1 MMYHIQLAG
10 VFRTFR
16 IRKIFLPMHKKGFFV
31 CVNNGSLL
39 SGFHAA
45 VILRYDTSV
54 SGNGVTLK
62 KRLGP
67 PELIKIK
74 KYFWRLSF
82 YVFTDTYYKGD
93 IYEKSEKRK
102 LRGCI
107 PMKDK
112 TKNQCGRRGERVFS
126 NICIMPSLIGV
137 LVFFMIPFCIVIYYS
152 LISNPVMKEFVM
164 LDNYTKLF
172 SNAAFIKAVKNTAFF
187 SLVSVP
193 LSVILSLGLAMLLER
208 KIPGKSIFRTFFLS
222 PLMVPTASVV
232 LVWQVLFHNHGTINQ
247 LIERF
252 GGQTVDWIKSPYGQ
266 VIIICMFLW
275 KNLGYN
281 MILFM
286 SALCAIP
293 RDIIEVA
300 DLEGAGSFYKF
311 LHIKLRYL
319 SPTILFV
326 LILSL
331 INSFKI
337 FREVYL
343 LTGNYPQ
350 DKLYMLQHF
359 MNNTFNS
366 LDYQKLSAAAVLF
379 ALVMIVIMALLLIA
393 ENIFGKDVEN

>member
-1 MMYHIQLAG
+1 M
-10 VFRTFR
+10 
-16 IRKIFLPMHKKGFFV
+16 KK
-31 CVNNGSLL
+31 N
-39 SGFHAA
+39 
-45 VILRYDTSV
+45 
-54 SGNGVTLK
+54 
-62 KRLGP
+62 
-67 PELIKIK
+67 
-74 KYFWRLSF
+74 
-82 YVFTDTYYKGD
+82 
-93 IYEKSEKRK
+93 
-102 LRGCI
+102 
-107 PMKDK
+107 
-112 TKNQCGRRGERVFS
+112 TKNQCGRKGERIFS
-126 NICIMPSLIGV
+126 NVCVMPSLIGV
-137 LVFFMIPFCIVIYYS
+137 MIFFFVPFCIVIYYS
-152 LISNPVMKEFVM
+152 LINNPVLKEFVG
-164 LDNYTKLF
+164 LENYTKLF
-172 SNAAFIKAVKNTAFF
+172 SNAAFTKAVKNTAFF
-187 SLVSVP
+187 SLVAVP
-193 LSVILSLGLAMLLER
+193 LSVIISLGLAMLLER
-208 KIPGKSIFRTFFLS
+208 NIPGKSIFRTFFLS

-232 LVWQVLFHNHGTINQ
+232 LVWQVLFHNHGTVNQ
-247 LIERF
+247 VIESC
-252 GGQTVDWIKSPYGQ
+252 GGHGVDWIKSPYGQ
-266 VIIICMFLW
+266 IIIICMFLW

-300 DLEGAGSFYKF
+300 DLEGASSFYKF
-311 LHIKLRYL
+311 VHIKLRYL

-379 ALVMIVIMALLLIA
+379 ALVMIVIMAILLIT

>member
-1 MMYHIQLAG
+1 
-10 VFRTFR
+10 
-16 IRKIFLPMHKKGFFV
+16 
-31 CVNNGSLL
+31 
-39 SGFHAA
+39 
-45 VILRYDTSV
+45 
-54 SGNGVTLK
+54 
-62 KRLGP
+62 
-67 PELIKIK
+67 
-74 KYFWRLSF
+74 
-82 YVFTDTYYKGD
+82 
-93 IYEKSEKRK
+93 
-102 LRGCI
+102 
-107 PMKDK
+107 MKNK
-112 TKNQCGRRGERVFS
+112 TKNQCGRRGERIFS
-126 NICIMPSLIGV
+126 NVCIMPSLIGV
-137 LVFFMIPFCIVIYYS
+137 LVFFIVPFCIVIYYS
-152 LISNPVMKEFVM
+152 LINNPVLKEFVG
-164 LDNYTKLF
+164 LENYTKLF
-172 SNAAFIKAVKNTAFF
+172 HNVAFTKAVKNTAFF
-187 SLVSVP
+187 SLVAVP

-247 LIERF
+247 IIEKF
-252 GGQTVDWIKSPYGQ
+252 GGHGIDWIKSPYGQ

-300 DLEGAGSFYKF
+300 DLEGASSLYKF
-311 LHIKLRYL
+311 VHIKLRYL

-326 LILSL
+326 LILSM

-379 ALVMIVIMALLLIA
+379 ALVMIVVMAILLIA